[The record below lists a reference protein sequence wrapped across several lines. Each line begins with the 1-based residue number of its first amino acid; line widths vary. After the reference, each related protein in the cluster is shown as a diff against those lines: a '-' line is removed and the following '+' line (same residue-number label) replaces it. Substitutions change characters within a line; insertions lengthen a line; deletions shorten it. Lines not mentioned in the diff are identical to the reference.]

1 MAATKLSKKCEVELQ
16 REGDQVE
23 SAPGVEVFTQG
34 VDEGGLSK
42 KPRGT
47 CKKKGLEGD
56 KTASLLRGELNLEP
70 MALNTNPE
78 TDEVNQGM
86 GELEPPNES
95 PPRGDEVDYEV
106 EESASNSDR
115 KNPRRSETKV
125 ACIQDELK
133 ELRNMMNLVVL

>member
-34 VDEGGLSK
+34 VDEGGPSK
-42 KPRGT
+42 KPRAT

-56 KTASLLRGELNLEP
+56 KTASLLRGEVNLEP

-86 GELEPPNES
+86 GELEPPNEP
-95 PPRGDEVDYEV
+95 PPRGDYEV

-133 ELRNMMNLVVL
+133 EMRNMMNLVVL